1 MRPLKLAEGI
11 YDVGVKDWNI
21 RDFHGY
27 STHMGTSYNA
37 FLIVGS
43 QKTVLIDTVK
53 EPFVNQFMENISKII
68 DPKEID
74 ILVSN
79 HAEMDHSGALP
90 RILHQIGA
98 DKPVYCSKMGERA
111 LSAHFPT
118 RQINYQV
125 VKPGTDISLGNYTLS
140 FIETRMLHWPD
151 SMFTFIKEAG
161 ILFSSD
167 AFGQHY
173 AWHENFDDEMGEG
186 LFHHAK
192 KYFANILL
200 PYAGKVEKLL
210 KSMEEMD
217 LDIKM
222 ICPDHGILWRK
233 NPREIIRRY
242 GRWARHQS
250 KEKVIVIY
258 DTMWN
263 STEKMAK
270 EIVDG
275 ARSTGVEVIPMSVRN
290 WHRSDI
296 MTELI
301 DARALMVGSPTLNN
315 GIFPT
320 LCDVLCYMKG
330 LKPQKKLGAAFGSY
344 GWSGEAVKLLN
355 KELDDMGFERL
366 DDGLKTLYV
375 PDKDQLTAAYDMG
388 VRMGEAV
395 KAKSNP
401 TEEISPPLL

>member
-37 FLIVGS
+37 FLIVDKD
-43 QKTVLIDTVK
+43 QTVLIDTVK
-53 EPFVNQFMENISKII
+53 EPFTNQFMENIAKVI
-68 DPKEID
+68 DPRKID
-74 ILVSN
+74 FIISN

-90 RILHQIGA
+90 RIRHIIGQ
-98 DKPVYCSKMGERA
+98 DKPIYCSKMGERA
-111 LSAHFPT
+111 LSAHFAT
-118 RQINYQV
+118 RELNYKV
-125 VKPGTDISLGNYTLS
+125 VKPGTQMKLGRYTLD

-151 SMFTFIKEAG
+151 SMFTYIKEAG

-200 PYAGKVEKLL
+200 PYANRVEKLL
-210 KSMEEMD
+210 ESMENMG
-217 LDIKM
+217 LNIKM

-233 NPREIIRRY
+233 HPEKIIERY
-242 GRWARHQS
+242 AKWARQES
-250 KEKVIVIY
+250 REKAIVMY

-270 EIVDG
+270 EIADGIRSVCVD
-275 ARSTGVEVIPMSVRN
+275 VVPMSVRN

-296 MTELI
+296 MTELM
-301 DARALMVGSPTLNN
+301 DARALVVGSPTLNN
-315 GIFPT
+315 GMFPT
-320 LCDVLCYMKG
+320 LCDVLSYMKG
-330 LKPQKKLGAAFGSY
+330 LKPKGKIGGAFGSY
-344 GWSGEAVKLLN
+344 GWSGEAVKLIN
-355 KELDDMGFERL
+355 QELDEMGFERI

-375 PDKDQLTAAYDMG
+375 PDKAQLTAAYDMG
-388 VRMGEAV
+388 VRIGHAV
-395 KAKSNP
+395 VQKR
-401 TEEISPPLL
+401 

>member
-1 MRPLKLAEGI
+1 MRPLKIADGI

-27 STHMGTSYNA
+27 STYMGTSYNA
-37 FLIVGS
+37 FLIVDDD
-43 QKTVLIDTVK
+43 KVVLIDTVK
-53 EPFVNQFMENISKII
+53 EPFTDQFMDNIRKII
-68 DPKEID
+68 DPKKID
-74 ILVSN
+74 FIISN

-90 RILHQIGA
+90 KVLHLIGE
-98 DKPVYCSKMGERA
+98 DTPVYCSKMGERA
-111 LSAHFPT
+111 LSAHFNT
-118 RQINYQV
+118 KKIDYRV
-125 VKPGTDISLGNYTLS
+125 VKPGTEMKLGKRTLT

-151 SMFTFIKEAG
+151 SMFTYLKEDG

-173 AWHENFDDEMGEG
+173 ASHENFDDEMGEI
-186 LFHHAK
+186 LFDHAK

-200 PYAGKVEKLL
+200 PYSGRVEKLL
-210 KSMEEMD
+210 ESVQDMGIP
-217 LDIKM
+217 LNM

-233 NPREIIRRY
+233 QPEKILERY
-242 GRWARHQS
+242 ASWARQETR
-250 KEKVIVIY
+250 EKVVVMY

-275 ARSTGVEVIPMSVRN
+275 ARSAGVEVIPMSVRN

-296 MTELI
+296 MTELM
-301 DARALMVGSPTLNN
+301 DARALVVGSPTLNN

-320 LCDVLCYMKG
+320 LADVLSYMKG
-330 LKPQKKLGAAFGSY
+330 LKPQGKIGAAFGSY

-355 KELDDMGFERL
+355 KELETMGFDIIDE
-366 DDGLKTLYV
+366 GLRTLYV
-375 PDKDQLTAAYDMG
+375 PDDDALRASYDFG
-388 VRMGEAV
+388 VRIGEAV
-395 KAKSNP
+395 KAKS
-401 TEEISPPLL
+401 TEA

>member
-37 FLIVGS
+37 FLIVDEE
-43 QKTVLIDTVK
+43 KTVLIDTVK
-53 EPFVNQFMENISKII
+53 APFTNQFMDNISKII

-74 ILVSN
+74 FIVSN

-90 RILHQIGA
+90 RVLHLIGK

-111 LSAHFPT
+111 LSAHFST
-118 RQINYQV
+118 KDLNYQV
-125 VKPGTDISLGNYTLS
+125 VKPGTDMKLGKYTLS

-151 SMFTFIKEAG
+151 SMFTYVKEEG

-200 PYAGKVEKLL
+200 PYAGRVEKLL
-210 KSMEEMD
+210 EGVKGMN

-233 NPREIIRRY
+233 NPGKIIERY
-242 GRWARHQS
+242 GSWARQETR
-250 KEKVIVIY
+250 EKAIVMY

-263 STEKMAK
+263 STEKMAM

-275 ARSTGVEVIPMSVRN
+275 IRSTGVDVVPMSVRN

-296 MTELI
+296 MTELM
-301 DARALMVGSPTLNN
+301 DARALVVGSPTLNN
-315 GIFPT
+315 GMFPT
-320 LCDVLCYMKG
+320 LCDVLSYMKG
-330 LKPQKKLGAAFGSY
+330 LKPMGKIGGAFGSY
-344 GWSGEAVKLLN
+344 GWSGEAVKLIN
-355 KELDDMGFERL
+355 KELDEMGFERI
-366 DDGLKTLYV
+366 DDGLRTLYV

-388 VRMGEAV
+388 VRIGEAV
-395 KAKSNP
+395 KAKS
-401 TEEISPPLL
+401 E

>member
-1 MRPLKLAEGI
+1 MRPLKIADGI

-27 STHMGTSYNA
+27 STYMGTSYNA
-37 FLIVGS
+37 FLIVDDD
-43 QKTVLIDTVK
+43 KVVLIDTVK
-53 EPFVNQFMENISKII
+53 EPFTGQFMENIRKII
-68 DPKEID
+68 DPKKID
-74 ILVSN
+74 FIISN

-90 RILHQIGA
+90 RVLHLIGE
-98 DKPVYCSKMGERA
+98 DKPVYCSKMGVRA
-111 LSAHFPT
+111 LSAHFNDKKIDY
-118 RQINYQV
+118 RV
-125 VKPGTDISLGNYTLS
+125 VKPGTEMKLGKRTLS

-151 SMFTFIKEAG
+151 SMFTYIKEDG

-173 AWHENFDDEMGEG
+173 ASHENFDDEMGVG
-186 LFHHAK
+186 LFDHAK

-200 PYAGKVEKLL
+200 PYAPRVEKLL
-210 KSMEEMD
+210 ESVEAMGLK
-217 LDIKM
+217 LNM

-233 NPREIIRRY
+233 QPEKILEHY
-242 GRWARHQS
+242 ASWARQET
-250 KEKVIVIY
+250 KDKVIVMY

-296 MTELI
+296 MTELM
-301 DARALMVGSPTLNN
+301 DAKALVVGSPTLNN

-320 LCDVLCYMKG
+320 LADVLSYMKG
-330 LKPQKKLGAAFGSY
+330 LKPQGKLGAAFGSY

-355 KELDDMGFERL
+355 KELEAMEFEL
-366 DDGLKTLYV
+366 IDDGIRTLYV
-375 PDKDQLTAAYDMG
+375 PNQDALKESFDFG
-388 VRMGEAV
+388 VRIGEAV
-395 KAKSNP
+395 KAKKG
-401 TEEISPPLL
+401 

>member
-1 MRPLKLAEGI
+1 MRPLKIAEGI

-27 STHMGTSYNA
+27 STYMGTSYNA
-37 FLIVGS
+37 FLIVDDD
-43 QKTVLIDTVK
+43 KVVLIDTVK
-53 EPFVNQFMENISKII
+53 EPFTDQFLDNIRKVI
-68 DPKEID
+68 DPRKID
-74 ILVSN
+74 FIVSN

-90 RILHQIGA
+90 KVLHLIGA

-111 LSAHFPT
+111 LSAHFPEKK
-118 RQINYQV
+118 INYRV
-125 VKPGTDISLGNYTLS
+125 VKPGTDMALGKRTLS

-151 SMFTFIKEAG
+151 SMFTYIKEDG

-173 AWHENFDDEMGEG
+173 ASQENFDDEMGEG
-186 LFHHAK
+186 LFDHAK

-200 PYAGKVEKLL
+200 PYAPRVEKLL
-210 KSMEEMD
+210 ESIKEMNIP
-217 LDIKM
+217 LNI

-233 NPREIIRRY
+233 HPEKILERY
-242 GRWARHQS
+242 GSWARQETRD
-250 KEKVIVIY
+250 KAIVIY

-275 ARSTGVEVIPMSVRN
+275 IRSTGVEVIPMSVRN

-296 MTELI
+296 MTELM
-301 DARALMVGSPTLNN
+301 DAKALVVGSPTLNN

-320 LCDVLCYMKG
+320 LCDVLSYMKG
-330 LKPQKKLGAAFGSY
+330 LKPCGKIGASFGSY

-355 KELDDMGFERL
+355 KELDTMGFQRI
-366 DDGLKTLYV
+366 DDGLRTLYV
-375 PDKDQLTAAYDMG
+375 PNKEALTASYDYG
-388 VRMGEAV
+388 VRIGEAI
-395 KAKSNP
+395 KEAPQSN
-401 TEEISPPLL
+401 